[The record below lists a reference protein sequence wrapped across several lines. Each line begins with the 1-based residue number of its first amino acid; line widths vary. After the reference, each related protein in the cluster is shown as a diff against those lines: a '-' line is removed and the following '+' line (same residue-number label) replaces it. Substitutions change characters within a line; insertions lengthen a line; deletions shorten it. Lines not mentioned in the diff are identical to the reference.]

1 MGIFWGLNKLDL
13 FRWTKLQFHYG
24 LWYLLYIFSAVTTAT
39 TFKYV
44 EGGLDHK
51 AQEVIWNTSSIH
63 ILKCM

>member
-1 MGIFWGLNKLDL
+1 MVCD
-13 FRWTKLQFHYG
+13 TYY
-24 LWYLLYIFSAVTTAT
+24 YLLYNFSPVTTAT

-63 ILKCM
+63 ILKCMNVNK